1 MGAFHPRF
9 HCAQILC
16 ITWDS
21 SPVNDMV
28 ADSVGRPKLS
38 LQALEDLRTPSFLL
52 HILKLSGKVWLLK
65 DLDVFRWYLVARYE
79 KEIMFRSASQR
90 HARSR
95 SRHRDHAKPHDAH
108 SPEHPKRNEG
118 IRPLRRDLDVCV
130 LPPSSLA
137 SLLLVAMPGAPSGF
151 LFLVVSECSF
161 LFSFF
166 GIGSSFQ
173 LMNGP
178 KQP

>member
-1 MGAFHPRF
+1 MNCHAFGFRGGVGAFHPRF

-65 DLDVFRWYLVARYE
+65 DLDVFRWYLVARHE

-95 SRHRDHAKPHDAH
+95 SR
-108 SPEHPKRNEG
+108 
-118 IRPLRRDLDVCV
+118 
-130 LPPSSLA
+130 PSRSREA
-137 SLLLVAMPGAPSGF
+137 PRCSQPGAPKEERGNSA
-151 LFLVVSECSF
+151 VAARSRCMCP
-161 LFSFF
+161 
-166 GIGSSFQ
+166 SS
-173 LMNGP
+173 
-178 KQP
+178 